1 VAKPGAVWLAGATG
15 APLLPIHAEAESSWS
30 LRSWDR
36 TQIPRPF
43 TRVHMV
49 VGEPMVLPAGM
60 SGEAQAGACRD
71 LEAVLDRIRRRAC
84 ALAGVEA

>member
-1 VAKPGAVWLAGATG
+1 
-15 APLLPIHAEAESSWS
+15 
-30 LRSWDR
+30 
-36 TQIPRPF
+36 
-43 TRVHMV
+43 MV